1 MKMKGMKCLGIR
13 KRYAILLLAASILQ
27 SVQTKAQQA
36 NGQGGISAAN
46 QQVGSY
52 FDIGCTLMYSIG
64 AIVGLIGAVKVYQKW
79 SHGDHDTSKVA
90 AAWFGACIFLVVVAA
105 ILKGFFGVQ

>member
-1 MKMKGMKCLGIR
+1 MSSAFCLM
-13 KRYAILLLAASILQ
+13 AALEG
-27 SVQTKAQQA
+27 KAQAA
-36 NGQGGISAAN
+36 NGTGGIQAATN
-46 QQVGSY
+46 AVKSY
-52 FDIGCTLMYSIG
+52 YAVGCTLMYAIG

-105 ILKGFFGVQ
+105 ILSGFFGVS